1 MIEGPLEGE
10 TTLSIESQSDEES
23 RWKEVTYKEG
33 KAVRIIRGRA
43 LKIK

>member
-1 MIEGPLEGE
+1 MNEGPLEGE